1 MPNFAL
7 DDMYEE
13 YNTKR
18 MPTLLNRMIKKNP
31 DYAECTIVT
40 YIVKDSGETRI
51 MVCPTRDE
59 VRQIFLSPHCQEAR
73 TVRGAD
79 PSEDSEEADAA

>member
-13 YNTKR
+13 HNTKTMR
-18 MPTLLNRMIKKNP
+18 TLINRMLKKNP
-31 DYAECTIVT
+31 DWAECTIVT
-40 YIVKDSGETRI
+40 YVVKDSGETRI

-59 VRQIFLSPHCQEAR
+59 VRQIFLSPHCTEAR
-73 TVRGAD
+73 TVRAAD
-79 PSEDSEEADAA
+79 EPEEEEADAA